1 MNFTLPSTLSI
12 MVSAANWSEQLN
24 YPEIEL
30 KWQALFRQIQTRL
43 PESIKPQLITGYR
56 EGIEQLSVELAHQN
70 QFKIQLLLCQKFGQ
84 LTKLVKDEN
93 RLKIDRIVSLG
104 RGKDELMLLPSPQQT
119 RDRLML
125 DYADILLIA
134 WRPDLN
140 SEESKAGF
148 ELISQAA
155 QSLKP
160 VIWLDPNGEL
170 HWLKLNQLDNAN
182 LLILKAENQTTERLL
197 SYFKTF
203 SSLEQTPF
211 AATLS
216 QLFLLEENPDPL
228 KQSSINQLLGTEN
241 SIRTQTSERSA
252 KTGFWFQI
260 KQKFDH
266 FKNPMNLSPTNKEI
280 QAKTLL
286 TDAFSFH
293 NTQAEKAGDAYRYNV
308 WMLYGFAALAVILAV
323 SAEVWQLHWLAY
335 FELIV
340 IATIIY
346 RVYWARKIQLHE
358 NWMRHRYIAEQLRYC
373 IMGYPLMVVPDP
385 FRAAQWQV
393 KNNQLMLKSAE
404 IWLIQ
409 RYLMASGLPCEDGK
423 IYTPPYH
430 NHALVEHMQRV
441 IDNQKTY
448 HQRHHHQKH
457 LGHHRLH
464 RATEIFFVFTFIA
477 VSIHLFVHDIWLLL
491 FTAALPAVAASLHG
505 ILTKLEMQRIASQSA
520 QLYQQLDE
528 SEKAF
533 KRFIEGAKEGDD
545 DWHQWLSLYAL
556 ASSSEKIMSDNIKQW
571 QHLIQKQSI
580 DIPV

>member
-1 MNFTLPSTLSI
+1 MNLNPPSTLSI
-12 MVSAANWSEQLN
+12 MVSAPDWTEQFN
-24 YPEIEL
+24 YPEIVV
-30 KWQALFRQIQTRL
+30 KWQALFRQLASRL
-43 PESIKPQLITGYR
+43 SKTVKPQLITGYR
-56 EGIEQLSVELAHQN
+56 NGIEQLSVELAHQN
-70 QFKIQLLLCQKFGQ
+70 QFKIQLLLCQKFSR
-84 LTKLVKDEN
+84 LPNLVKDEN

-104 RGKDELMLLPSPQQT
+104 RAEDELMLTPSPQAT

-125 DYADILLIA
+125 DYADMLLIA
-134 WRPDLN
+134 WQPDLN
-140 SEESKAGF
+140 TEESRAGF

-203 SSLEQTPF
+203 NRLEETPF
-211 AATLS
+211 TATLT
-216 QLFLLEENPDPL
+216 QLLLLDGPNDL
-228 KQSSINQLLGTEN
+228 ASNLQINQLLGTVKSTEKK
-241 SIRTQTSERSA
+241 EH
-252 KTGFWFQI
+252 KTGLWFKL
-260 KQKFDH
+260 KQRFDH
-266 FKNPMNLSPTNKEI
+266 FKNPMALNTANQDI
-280 QAKTLL
+280 QTKTLL
-286 TDAFSFH
+286 TDAFTFH
-293 NTQAEKAGDAYRYNV
+293 NAQAEQAGDAYRYNV

-323 SAEVWQLHWLAY
+323 SAEVWQQHWLAY

-358 NWMRHRYIAEQLRYC
+358 KWMRHRYIAEQLRYC
-373 IMGYPLMVVPDP
+373 IMGYPLMVVPEP
-385 FRAAQWQV
+385 FRSAQWQV
-393 KNNQLMLKSAE
+393 KNNQIMLKSAE

-580 DIPV
+580 DIPA